1 MSYVRDFFSFF
12 FTVALIENIIFAR
25 GLGTSKA
32 FSFMT
37 SRRRLFIH
45 SVSLV
50 AVLVPAATIS
60 FFAEKAV
67 FSLHQSTK
75 NVIIPVINLVIVS
88 VLYFAAVA
96 LVSFFRKKSLTE
108 EIINIL
114 PGVVYSYITLGTLFL
129 ASRQALVWA
138 QRIALVLGSVAGFM
152 LATLLIS
159 YSKDLSENKSVPR
172 VFRGIPIKIL
182 YIGLL
187 SLAFYG
193 LSGHELSF

>member
-1 MSYVRDFFSFF
+1 MSYIGSFFSFF
-12 FTVALIENIIFAR
+12 FTVALIENIVFAR

-32 FSFMT
+32 FSFMN
-37 SRRRLFIH
+37 SRRSLFIH
-45 SVSLV
+45 SLSLT
-50 AVLVPAATIS
+50 AVLIPATTIS
-60 FFAEKAV
+60 FFVEKAV

-88 VLYFAAVA
+88 VLYFAAVS
-96 LVSFFRKKSLTE
+96 VISFFKSTKITE
-108 EIINIL
+108 EIKNLL

-129 ASRQALVWA
+129 ASRQALIFI
-138 QRIALVLGSVAGFM
+138 QRIALVLGSVVGFM

-159 YSKDLSENKSVPR
+159 YSAVLSESASVPR